1 MISKQVIL
9 GSSLLIGGVVA
20 MFAMTQND
28 DTAKPSTKTQLV
40 AKETEVAR
48 PVAVPLTA
56 DMATE
61 EKLLAQKQKER
72 EAYNQQMSQ
81 EADQLL
87 SEQERAKMLA
97 LDKNTQEAS
106 ELEQERKARQ
116 AAQSE
121 QIAAPAV
128 QTRPEA
134 IEAARLAK
142 EKQIEQAER
151 EKQKAQEEAKQLAA
165 KSEKP
170 VVQKPQVKEESQTK
184 QVAQK
189 SVQPAAQTAPA
200 KAGEHKV
207 VAGDTLI
214 KLSHKYG
221 VPVSVLAA
229 ANNMSRNDALPK
241 GRTLKIPSAAQAAQ
255 IQRENQAKATKAQAQ
270 TTQTTQATQ
279 STQAKPQA
287 TDKEKKSSNSGY
299 SYSVQVA
306 LSPDKAKV
314 DEMVKKYR
322 AAGYQ
327 VSTSQTSRGTRVLIG
342 SANSYDE
349 ANAIKQKLAGDSRV
363 DANGAWVKKMEK

>member
-142 EKQIEQAER
+142 EKQVEQAER

-241 GRTLKIPSAAQAAQ
+241 GRTLKIPSAAQTAQ

-270 TTQTTQATQ
+270 TTQAAQ
-279 STQAKPQA
+279 STQEKPQA

>member
-142 EKQIEQAER
+142 EKQVEQAER

-165 KSEKP
+165 KSEKS

-241 GRTLKIPSAAQAAQ
+241 GRTLKIPSAAQTAQ
-255 IQRENQAKATKAQAQ
+255 IQRENQAKTTKVQAQAQ
-270 TTQTTQATQ
+270 TAQ
-279 STQAKPQA
+279 SAQNKPQA
-287 TDKEKKSSNSGY
+287 ADKEKQSSNAGY
-299 SYSVQVA
+299 NYSVQVA
-306 LSPDKAKV
+306 LSADKAKV

>member
-142 EKQIEQAER
+142 EKQVEQAER

-214 KLSHKYG
+214 KLSNKYG
-221 VPVSVLAA
+221 VPVSVLAT

-241 GRTLKIPSAAQAAQ
+241 GRTLKIPSATQVAQ
-255 IQRENQAKATKAQAQ
+255 IQRENQAR
-270 TTQTTQATQ
+270 ATQ
-279 STQAKPQA
+279 KPQA
-287 TDKEKKSSNSGY
+287 QPQNQPAQNKPQTAEKEKQSSNAGY
-299 SYSVQVA
+299 NYSVQVA
-306 LSPDKAKV
+306 LSADKAKV

>member
-142 EKQIEQAER
+142 EKQVEQAER

-170 VVQKPQVKEESQTK
+170 VVQKPQVKEESQIK

-241 GRTLKIPSAAQAAQ
+241 GRTLKIPSAAQTAQ
-255 IQRENQAKATKAQAQ
+255 IQRENQAKATQ
-270 TTQTTQATQ
+270 
-279 STQAKPQA
+279 KPQA
-287 TDKEKKSSNSGY
+287 QPQNQPAQNKPQTAEKEKKAINSSYN
-299 SYSVQVA
+299 YSVQVA
-306 LSPDKAKV
+306 LSADKAKV